1 MSSAALASASAAA
14 RAAMSS
20 SFTTLRLLRSCVPKP
35 VVVVCANDGSSAV
48 SFGEGSGFGDRSS
61 TSNGGGETERAR
73 EVTRRWCDIRA
84 ASAP

>member
-1 MSSAALASASAAA
+1 MSSAASASAAA
-14 RAAMSS
+14 RAAISS
-20 SFTTLRLLRSCVPKP
+20 SFTTLRLLRLLCVPKP
-35 VVVVCANDGSSAV
+35 VLVVCANDKSSAV
-48 SFGEGSGFGDRSS
+48 IFGEGSGFGDRSS